1 MPRATPTTFIVL
13 LALLLGS
20 CGGTSGDLMAIE
32 VSGGEGQGGTLD
44 IVVANDG
51 RGTCNERP
59 ERPIP
64 SDVVI
69 EARELERELADLA
82 EEGVTYESSGN
93 EQREYVVRTKAGTVR
108 WSEGEPGLP
117 EVLPRTQLL
126 ALKLDRLLC
135 R

>member
-1 MPRATPTTFIVL
+1 MPRATPTTSIVV
-13 LALLLGS
+13 LALLLAG

-32 VSGGEGQGGTLD
+32 VSGGEGQGRTLD

-51 RGTCNERP
+51 RGTCNGGR

-82 EEGVTYESSGN
+82 EEGATYEASGDD
-93 EQREYVVRTKAGTVR
+93 QREYVVRTKAGTVR
-108 WSEGEPGLP
+108 WSEGELGLP

>member
-1 MPRATPTTFIVL
+1 MRRATPTTFALVLTLL
-13 LALLLGS
+13 LAG

-32 VSGGEGQGGTLD
+32 VEGGEGRGRPLD

-51 RGTCNERP
+51 RGTCNGGAEK
-59 ERPIP
+59 PIP

-82 EEGVTYESSGN
+82 EEGATYGPAGED
-93 EQREYVVRTKAGTVR
+93 QREYVVRMKAGSVR
-108 WSEGEPGLP
+108 WGEGEAGLP
-117 EVLPRTQLL
+117 EVLPRAQLL
-126 ALKLDRLLC
+126 TVKLDRLLC